1 MLEGWMIAAR
11 LARFAT
17 AKALGHSAEAPF
29 KPHVGDDRFAD
40 AEWNSMP
47 FDLLQQAHLA
57 QERWWELA
65 TREVRG
71 MSRRHAERVAFLT
84 HQMLDAA
91 SPSNN
96 WLLNPII
103 LREAYGT
110 LGQNFLRGFLN
121 YLDDASRLLA
131 HDRNN
136 GSEKFRVGQTLAIT
150 PGQVIYRNGLM
161 ELLQYAPSTDRVH
174 AEPILIVP
182 AWIMKYYIL
191 DLRPENSLVKFLV
204 DHGHTVFMVSW
215 RNPTAEHRDVP
226 FDDYRKRGVMAALDA
241 ATSIVRNKKVH
252 LCGYCLGGTIAAI
265 AAATMARDK
274 DDRLASLTL
283 LAAQIDFSEAGELML
298 FIDESQIAFLED
310 LMWDQGF
317 LDTHQMSGAF
327 RALRA
332 NDLVWSKLMRDYMLG
347 ERETMNDLM
356 TWNADQTRMP
366 YRMHSQYLRALFL
379 ENRLT
384 AGRYAVEG
392 RVITLKDIR
401 VPMFVVGTEK
411 DHIAPWRSVYKT
423 HLFTDSDLTF
433 VLTKGG
439 HNAGIVSE
447 PGHPGRHYRIATRRH
462 GDGYVDPDSW
472 AAQTATKDGSWWTE
486 WADWLAG
493 KGSAGL
499 IDPPQLGSPEHSLRP
514 LGPAPGAYVLEP

>member
-1 MLEGWMIAAR
+1 MISAR
-11 LARFAT
+11 LAHYAT
-17 AKALGHSAEAPF
+17 ARALGQSAEPPF
-29 KPHVGDDRFAD
+29 RPRVGDDRFAD
-40 AEWNSMP
+40 VDWMSPP
-47 FDLLQQAHLA
+47 FDLLQQGHLA
-57 QERWWELA
+57 QEQWWELA
-65 TREVRG
+65 THEVRG
-71 MSRRHAERVAFLT
+71 MSRRHAERVAFLAR
-84 HQMLDAA
+84 QMLDAV

-96 WLLNPII
+96 CLLNPRI
-103 LREAYGT
+103 LHEAYGT
-110 LGQNFLRGFLN
+110 LGQNFARGFMN
-121 YLDDASRLLA
+121 YIEDMSRYNA
-131 HDRNN
+131 RDHNN
-136 GSEKFRVGQTLAIT
+136 GSERFRVGQTLAIT
-150 PGQVIYRNGLM
+150 PGQVIYRNDLM
-161 ELLQYAPSTDRVH
+161 EVLQYAPSSDRAR
-174 AEPILIVP
+174 AEPVLIIP
-182 AWIMKYYIL
+182 ASIMKYYIL

-204 DHGHTVFMVSW
+204 DRGHTVFMVSW
-215 RNPTAEHRDVP
+215 RNPTVDHRDLP

-241 ATSIVRNKKVH
+241 VTSLAPGKNVH

-274 DDRLASLTL
+274 DERLASLTL
-283 LAAQIDFSEAGELML
+283 LAAQVDFSEAGELML

-332 NDLVWSKLMRDYMLG
+332 NDLVWSKLIREYVLG

-356 TWNADQTRMP
+356 AWNADQTRMP
-366 YRMHSQYLRALFL
+366 YRMHSQYLRGLFL

-423 HLFTDSDLTF
+423 HLFTDTDLTF

-447 PGHPGRHYRIATRRH
+447 PGHPGRHYRIATRRD

-472 AAQTATKDGSWWTE
+472 AAQTATKEGSWWLE
-486 WADWLAG
+486 WVAWLAD
-493 KGSAGL
+493 KSSAGL
-499 IDPPQLGSPEHSLRP
+499 VAPPRLGNSVLNLTP
-514 LGPAPGAYVLEP
+514 LGPAPGTYVLEG